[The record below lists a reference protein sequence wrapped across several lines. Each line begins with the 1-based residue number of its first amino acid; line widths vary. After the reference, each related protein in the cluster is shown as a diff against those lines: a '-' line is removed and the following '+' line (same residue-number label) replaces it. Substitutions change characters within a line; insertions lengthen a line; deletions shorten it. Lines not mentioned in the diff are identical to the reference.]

1 MFLVAGTVS
10 GVKRIITAEPFT
22 PELQFRLIAEYRI
35 TYIMNSPYQTTLFQ
49 KCDLIKSTDLSSLKY
64 YFTGGSKIP
73 HDVPLQIN
81 KYLPN
86 GNVHIAF
93 GMSEIAGVAAAD
105 FPTFSGRD
113 TIGRMISGMSA
124 KIIDENGN
132 RCGINVDGELCL
144 KGSHKFLGYYKN
156 PEANNGLFDSEGFLL
171 TGDIGHFD
179 EDGYLYIVD
188 RKKEILK
195 YRNSQISPSS
205 LEAHL
210 IKSPL
215 IKAVCI
221 AGIPSDVD
229 GDLAAACIVR
239 SPGFDV
245 DEEVVHKMIDGKS
258 DKFRK
263 FS

>member
-1 MFLVAGTVS
+1 MFLIAGTVN
-10 GVKRIITAEPFT
+10 GVKRIITTEPYT
-22 PELQFRLIAEYRI
+22 PQLQCRLIEQYRV
-35 TYIMNSPYQTTLFQ
+35 TYIMNSPYQTTSFL
-49 KCDLIKSTDLSSLKY
+49 KCDLIKSANLSSLKY

-73 HDVPLQIN
+73 HDVPVQIN

-86 GNVHIAF
+86 GNVHVAF

-113 TIGRMISGMSA
+113 TVGRLISGMCA
-124 KIIDENGN
+124 KIIDDNGN

-144 KGSHKFLGYYKN
+144 KGSHQFLGYYKN
-156 PEANNGLFDSEGFLL
+156 QQANDELFDDEGFLL

-188 RKKEILK
+188 RKKEMLK
-195 YRNSQISPSS
+195 YRNAQISPSS

-210 IKSPL
+210 IKTPM

-221 AGIPSDVD
+221 TGIPDDVD

-239 SPGFDV
+239 SSGV
-245 DEEVVHKMIDGKS
+245 DIDEAIVHQMIDGKTIIS
-258 DKFRK
+258 WII
-263 FS
+263 